1 MRFRKAWKTI
11 KAVAETIL
19 EGCALLFFLGMVYV
33 CLVTFAKASDETGT
47 ISTQSAGFAS
57 REDDY
62 SGEDIMCLANMVYH
76 EVSGVCLDGTY
87 SWAEQQT
94 ILEQWASVALNHMD
108 RGYADSLPALMR
120 MRTAAGY
127 YVWHPQYAT
136 VAYQDDARAEDPE
149 RYERCR
155 IAAIAA
161 MNGTGASLPPDV
173 IYADC
178 AIHGR
183 VYRQY
188 TIDTGWY
195 RSTVYLSHV
204 R

>member
-1 MRFRKAWKTI
+1 MKFRKAWKTI

-19 EGCALLFFLGMVYV
+19 EGCALLFFLCMVYV
-33 CLVTFAKASDETGT
+33 CLVTFAGAAEPH
-47 ISTQSAGFAS
+47 
-57 REDDY
+57 EDDY

-76 EVSGVCLDGTY
+76 EVSGVCLDGAY

-94 ILEQWASVALNHMD
+94 ILEQWAGVALNHLD
-108 RGYADSLPALMR
+108 RGYADILPALMR

-161 MNGTGASLPPDV
+161 MNGTGASLPADV

-195 RSTVYLSHV
+195 RSTVYLSMAE
-204 R
+204 